1 MIWFW
6 DLIAKIN
13 SNILDHYLCNVDK
26 YGAGNSSSNQTAC
39 LVMYIYVHNI
49 NIIAAPWNFY
59 FDIFGNLKFSAWT
72 FWRWVVSHFGIHSDR
87 KIFWINIILAYSVPR
102 LWISRA
108 TLSFRTSISVNLFIL
123 NLYCWPT

>member
-39 LVMYIYVHNI
+39 LVMHIYVHNI